1 MSLRYRFC
9 AGLIAMVLMA
19 NPGAARAQK
28 EQTPETAQE
37 FLQVTS
43 GNAAIRFRMETGE
56 QTRNQYSTMRFV
68 GIYDSNTCTSRLTG
82 ALDYE
87 YLGISRRW
95 ERLTNSNFEY
105 PIYWNLISKVTRY
118 GRDVRLDWSNG
129 VSPIVLTYPT
139 EDLSTRATFA
149 MEFLRAACDPTAGLA
164 F

>member
-68 GIYDSNTCTSRLTG
+68 GI
-82 ALDYE
+82 
-87 YLGISRRW
+87 
-95 ERLTNSNFEY
+95 
-105 PIYWNLISKVTRY
+105 
-118 GRDVRLDWSNG
+118 
-129 VSPIVLTYPT
+129 
-139 EDLSTRATFA
+139 
-149 MEFLRAACDPTAGLA
+149 
-164 F
+164 